1 MTYIIG
7 LLLCMISFCIGTLL
21 IVISPLNKTKYKVL
35 SLYAQIV
42 GIIAS
47 ILSIFI
53 TLLVFQHI
61 GNQ

>member
-7 LLLCMISFCIGTLL
+7 LLLCIISFCIGTLL
-21 IVISPLNKTKYKVL
+21 IVVSSLNKTKHKGL

-47 ILSIFI
+47 ILSIWI
-53 TLLVFQHI
+53 TVLVFLHI
-61 GNQ
+61 SDQ

>member
-7 LLLCMISFCIGTLL
+7 LLLCLISFCIGTLL
-21 IVISPLNKTKYKVL
+21 IVLSLLNKAKHKVL
-35 SLYAQIV
+35 SLYVQTV

-53 TLLVFQHI
+53 TILVFQHI
-61 GNQ
+61 SNQ